1 MEQIRARVASRRSV
15 ESAPAADEESGR
27 AAADE
32 ESGRAAAMLLPSES
46 FDFDG
51 NSIYRSSRGGVG
63 RVLYG
68 IRRLL
73 RPLTKFVFN
82 IDPMVHALA
91 MQARMNAQRAAFDDD
106 VARRLDAREDQD
118 VLSRQAVQKLMAEM
132 ELLSAEMKNQRLLVE
147 SMAERLDTLERA
159 RACENTAGPQDGRQA
174 DEPAGDAAPSPAP
187 PAVDTPPDR

>member
-1 MEQIRARVASRRSV
+1 MEQIRARIASRRSV
-15 ESAPAADEESGR
+15 ESAPSADEESGR
-27 AAADE
+27 AAAV
-32 ESGRAAAMLLPSES
+32 LPPTES

-106 VARRLDAREDQD
+106 VARRLAAREEQD
-118 VLSRQAVQKLMAEM
+118 VVSRQAVQKLRAEM
-132 ELLSAEMKNQRLLVE
+132 EQLAAEMKNQRLLVE
-147 SMAERLDTLERA
+147 SMAERLDALERA
-159 RACENTAGPQDGRQA
+159 RAGENTAGPQDGRQA

-187 PAVDTPPDR
+187 PAVDTPPD